1 MLHGDNGLRL
11 PAAWDRGLKSV
22 LEISAER
29 LTGNVAALR
38 EVVGPD
44 CELLGVI
51 KADAYG
57 HGATL
62 CSRVLTE
69 AGVRWLGVGDVEEGR
84 RVREALRSIA
94 AEAPRGEAPHLVVM
108 CGFEPAEA
116 TEIVAAQLTPVIWT
130 TEHLEALEQAVAR
143 LPVDAGKQLAVH
155 LEIDS
160 GMSRQ
165 GVAPGAALE
174 AVLARLQSSTMLRC
188 EGVFSHLSSS
198 EVAGGAETAAQ
209 CARFAAALA
218 QVKAAGVQPRFVHLG
233 NSSAVDEGHAL
244 AWVRAQAAALGAR
257 PMVRPGLSLY
267 GYCLPLEC
275 AAAAAGLLAKALRPV
290 ASWTTNVI
298 GLREVAAGEPVGYG
312 ATFRAERRMQLALL
326 PVGYADGLRREAS
339 SGVGD
344 GWVAIA
350 GLRAPMVGRVSMNLT
365 VVDVSSHA
373 KRGIAVEL
381 GTEAI
386 LLGEGVSAG
395 DHARW
400 AGTIPYE
407 ILCGLRGHRR
417 LHWPDGRLD

>member
-1 MLHGDNGLRL
+1 M
-11 PAAWDRGLKSV
+11 KSV
-22 LEISAER
+22 IEISAER

-38 EVVGPD
+38 GVIGPD
-44 CELLGVI
+44 FEILGVI

-62 CSRVLTE
+62 CAEVLAE

-84 RVREALRSIA
+84 RVREALRLVTAEGSRQEA
-94 AEAPRGEAPHLVVM
+94 AHLVVM

-116 TEIVAAQLTPVIWT
+116 TEIVAAQLTPVVWT
-130 TEHLEALEQAVAR
+130 PDHVDTLENALNR
-143 LPVDAGKQLAVH
+143 LPFGAQKRIAVH

-160 GMSRQ
+160 GMARQ
-165 GVAPGAALE
+165 GVAPGAALDE
-174 AVLARLQSSTMLRC
+174 VLARLRCSPRLRC

-198 EVAGGAETAAQ
+198 EMAGSGETAAQ
-209 CARFAAALA
+209 CVRFAGALA

-233 NSSAVDEGHAL
+233 NSSAVDEGHTL

-275 AAAAAGLLAKALRPV
+275 AAADAGLLAAALRPV
-290 ASWTTNVI
+290 GSWTTNVI
-298 GLREVAAGEPVGYG
+298 GLRQIATGEPVGYG
-312 ATFRAERRMQLALL
+312 ATYRAERPMHLALL

-344 GWVAIA
+344 GWGMIA
-350 GLRAPMVGRVSMNLT
+350 GRRAPVVGRVSMNLT
-365 VVDVSSHA
+365 VVDVSEQVA
-373 KRGIAVEL
+373 RGLRVEV

-417 LHWPDGRLD
+417 LQRPDGKLN